1 MSPRLQVSATRP
13 GSYPTLAEALLDAAD
28 GDTVVLSAGEHVGEL
43 DLRGRALVLEA
54 DPSATAAVGEGTDA
68 PADGAVRLSG
78 RGYDPTVRVHGG
90 RLTLRG
96 LVLTADE
103 GHVLDAVDAELVV
116 EACRLEAGVGA
127 ALRATDRSRLTV
139 TGCVLV
145 GGAQGLVV
153 EDSGGTVVQTT
164 ITGSADDGVVVRLG
178 ADPELRDCVVRDS
191 GARGVYLYQ
200 SARPTL
206 VSCEITGSG
215 GTGIAVASGSTAVLQ
230 RCAVRGTGG
239 VGIDFAAG
247 TAGRVEG
254 CRTERTA
261 EPGVHVDPDADVTV
275 VEAATAAAAG
285 VGSDGSAG
293 GDPER
298 VEELLAEL
306 DAMVGLEGVKAEVR
320 SMIDEIQ
327 VNEWRR
333 SAGLAVGGASHH
345 LVFAGAPGTGK
356 TTVGRIY
363 GQLLAALGALPGGP
377 LKEVSRRD
385 LVGQYIGHTAEKTA
399 AVFDEAAGGVVF
411 LDEAYTLTRQAGGG
425 GNDFG
430 QEAVDMIVKLMEDRR
445 DTLAVIAAGYTAEMI
460 QFLEANPGLASR
472 FVKTVEFENYGPE
485 ELTLII
491 TRMISAGDYLL
502 DDAAVPRLHDH
513 FAGVQRGA
521 DFGNAREARKLFE
534 KLRKVQSARLRQ
546 LGERPT
552 VAQLQT
558 ITADDVAIAV
568 SS

>member
-1 MSPRLQVSATRP
+1 MSTRLQVSATRP
-13 GSYPTLAEALLDAAD
+13 GCYPTLAEALLDAAD

-54 DPSATAAVGEGTDA
+54 EPSATAAVGEGTDG
-68 PADGAVRLSG
+68 PAEGAVRLVG
-78 RGYDPTVRVHGG
+78 QGYDPTVRVHGG

-96 LVLTADE
+96 LVLAAAE

-116 EACRLEAGVGA
+116 DACRLEAAVGA

-139 TGCVLV
+139 TGCELV

-153 EDSGGTVVQTT
+153 EDSGGSVARTS
-164 ITGSADDGVVVRLG
+164 ITGSADDGVVIRLG

-206 VSCEITGSG
+206 VSCEVAGSG
-215 GTGIAVASGSTAVLQ
+215 GTGIAVASGSSATLQ

-261 EPGVHVDPDADVTV
+261 EPAMRIDPDADVTV
-275 VEAATAAAAG
+275 VEAASAAAG

-306 DAMVGLEGVKAEVR
+306 EAMVGLDGVKAEVR

-333 SAGLAVGGASHH
+333 SAGLAVGSASHH

-377 LKEVSRRD
+377 LREVSRRD

-445 DTLAVIAAGYTAEMI
+445 DTLAVIAAGYTAEMV
-460 QFLEANPGLASR
+460 QFLAANPGLASR
-472 FVKTVEFENYGPE
+472 FVKTVEFENYRPE

-491 TRMISAGDYLL
+491 ARMIGAGDYLL
-502 DDAAVPRLHDH
+502 DDAAVPLLHDH

-534 KLRKVQSARLRQ
+534 KLRKVQSARLRR

>member
-1 MSPRLQVSATRP
+1 MSPRLQVSPTRP
-13 GSYPTLAEALLDAAD
+13 GAYPTLAEALLDAAD
-28 GDTVVLSAGEHVGEL
+28 GDTVVLAAGVHEGEL
-43 DLRGRALVLEA
+43 DLRGRSLVIEA
-54 DPSATAAVGEGTDA
+54 DTAATPAVGEGTDD
-68 PADGAVRLSG
+68 PGEGTVRLVG
-78 RGYDPTVRVHGG
+78 RGYDPTVRVRSG
-90 RLTLRG
+90 RVTLRG
-96 LVLTADE
+96 LVLAAE
-103 GHVLDAVDAELVV
+103 QGHVVDAEDAELTL
-116 EACRLEAGVGA
+116 EACRLEPRDGAG
-127 ALRATDRSRLTV
+127 LRALDRTRLSV
-139 TGCVLV
+139 TGCVVV
-145 GGAQGLVV
+145 GGAQGLVL
-153 EDSGGTVVQTT
+153 EDSGGTVERTT
-164 ITGSADDGVVVRLG
+164 VRDAADDGVVVRLG
-178 ADPELRDCVVRDS
+178 ADPELRDCAVTGS

-206 VSCEITGSG
+206 VSCEVTDSG
-215 GTGIAVASGSTAVLQ
+215 GTGIAVSSGSTAVLQ
-230 RCAVRGTGG
+230 RCAVRGAGG
-239 VGIDFAAG
+239 VGVEFAAG

-261 EPGVHVDPDADVTV
+261 EPGVQVDPGADVTV
-275 VEAATAAAAG
+275 VEAPGTASAG
-285 VGSDGSAG
+285 VGASGSTG

-298 VEELLAEL
+298 VDELLAEL
-306 DAMVGLEGVKAEVR
+306 DAMVGLAGVKAEVR

-445 DTLAVIAAGYTAEMI
+445 DTLAVIAAGYTAEMA
-460 QFLEANPGLASR
+460 QFLDANPGLASR
-472 FVKTVEFENYGPE
+472 FVKTVEFENYDAD
-485 ELTLII
+485 ELTLIT
-491 TRMISAGDYLL
+491 TRMVTAGDYLL
-502 DDAAVPRLHDH
+502 EDDATPLLRDH
-513 FAGVQRGA
+513 FGSVQRGA

-534 KLRKVQSARLRQ
+534 KLRKVQSQRLRQ
-546 LGERPT
+546 LGQRPT
-552 VAQLQT
+552 LAQLQT
-558 ITADDVAIAV
+558 ITADDVRAAV
-568 SS
+568 GP